1 MLRLIGAAVGAVI
14 GILSG
19 LYFRYPDY
27 SWPGMLVDIIIGAGI
42 GFLVAHQVAKFDN
55 SFRQSADKEW
65 WDWWKTGFDKTS
77 WKKLNTDIFNP
88 DHAPVEDGD
97 TSQEEESS
105 QIDIF
110 TRTLAT
116 LMAAVAQADGE
127 VSDGEIR
134 RVRKYYLS
142 NFPVSQAEEWVKIFE
157 YQAFQVID
165 HVAVCKSAL
174 NDIDYYARLQLFGI
188 LADLAAEGGVV
199 TNEEKRILEEIGNA
213 LGIAASDKAPAGF
226 KAFHTDEGPYG
237 ILGVSMNAS
246 GGEIKRAYH
255 RLALQY
261 HPDKVLHLG
270 QNYADVAAVKFR
282 SIHQA
287 YEDIKSNRN
296 IN

>member
-1 MLRLIGAAVGAVI
+1 MLRPIGTAVGAVI
-14 GILSG
+14 GTISG
-19 LYFRYPDY
+19 LYFHYPYY
-27 SWPGMLVDIIIGAGI
+27 SWLSFLPDIGLGAGI
-42 GFLVAHQVAKFDN
+42 GFLVAHQVAKLDN
-55 SFRQSADKEW
+55 TFRQSADKEW

-88 DHAPVEDGD
+88 DYVPVEDD
-97 TSQEEESS
+97 ENPPEEQSS
-105 QIDIF
+105 QVDIF

-127 VSDGEIR
+127 VSEGEIR
-134 RVRKYYLS
+134 KVRKYFLG
-142 NFPVSQAEEWVKIFE
+142 NFSVSQAEEWVKIFE
-157 YQAFQVID
+157 YQAFQIID
-165 HVAVCKSAL
+165 HVAVCKTAL

-188 LADLAAEGGVV
+188 LADLAAEDGLVSD
-199 TNEEKRILEEIGNA
+199 EEKRTLEEIVNA

-287 YEDIKSNRN
+287 YEDIRSNRN